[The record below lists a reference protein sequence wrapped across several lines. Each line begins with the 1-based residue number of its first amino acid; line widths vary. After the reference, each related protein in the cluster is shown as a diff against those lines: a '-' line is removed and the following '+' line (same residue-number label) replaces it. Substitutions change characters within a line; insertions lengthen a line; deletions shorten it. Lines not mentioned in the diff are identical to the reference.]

1 MKIIRYINTAKLI
14 EEDNN
19 YYILKPRKIEIEDI
33 YSNLISRNF
42 NNFLSPIE
50 INNSYEKYEF
60 INELNS
66 SDDDRSN
73 DIVYL
78 MSLLHNKTTSF
89 NEVNENELKTRFEDI
104 IKILDE
110 TYEYYSNL
118 QNNIEEE
125 IYMSPAEQL
134 LMNNISKIYYLLNIS
149 RKNIEDYYEIIS
161 NKKVERKSIIHG
173 NLKINHILESKE
185 KYLISWNNSKKE
197 IPVYDLVK
205 FYKNEYEKIELS
217 SLYENYKSKYKLNEE
232 EENLFIS
239 LISIPNIIKLD
250 KTNYIDCIN
259 INGLVD
265 YVDKTIAFISK
276 QNQKD

>member
-173 NLKINHILESKE
+173 NLKMNHILESKE

-217 SLYENYKSKYKLNEE
+217 SLYENYKSKYKLYKE

>member
-104 IKILDE
+104 IKLLDE

-134 LMNNISKIYYLLNIS
+134 LMNNISKIYYLLNVS

-173 NLKINHILESKE
+173 NLKMNHILESKE

>member
-104 IKILDE
+104 IIILDE

-217 SLYENYKSKYKLNEE
+217 SLYENYKSKYKLYKE

>member
-265 YVDKTIAFISK
+265 YVDKAIAFISK

>member
-89 NEVNENELKTRFEDI
+89 NEVNENELKTRFEEI
-104 IKILDE
+104 IIILDE

-173 NLKINHILESKE
+173 NLKMNHILESKE

>member
-89 NEVNENELKTRFEDI
+89 NEVNENELKTRFEEI
-104 IKILDE
+104 IIILDE

-173 NLKINHILESKE
+173 NLKMNHILESKE

-265 YVDKTIAFISK
+265 YVDKAIAFISK

>member
-33 YSNLISRNF
+33 YSNLINRNF

-89 NEVNENELKTRFEDI
+89 NEVNENELKTRFEEI

-118 QNNIEEE
+118 QNIIEEE

-173 NLKINHILESKE
+173 NLKMNHILESKE

>member
-134 LMNNISKIYYLLNIS
+134 LMNNISKIYYLLNVS

-173 NLKINHILESKE
+173 NLKMNHILESKE

-217 SLYENYKSKYKLNEE
+217 SLYENYKSKYKLYKE

>member
-33 YSNLISRNF
+33 YSNLINRNF

-89 NEVNENELKTRFEDI
+89 NEVNENELKTRFEEI

-118 QNNIEEE
+118 QNIIEEE

-173 NLKINHILESKE
+173 NLKMNHILESKE

-265 YVDKTIAFISK
+265 YVDKAIAFISK

>member
-89 NEVNENELKTRFEDI
+89 NEVNENELKTRFEEI

-173 NLKINHILESKE
+173 NLKMNHILESKE

>member
-33 YSNLISRNF
+33 YSNLINRNF

-89 NEVNENELKTRFEDI
+89 NEVNENELKTRFEEI

-173 NLKINHILESKE
+173 NLKMNHILESKE

>member
-89 NEVNENELKTRFEDI
+89 NEVNENELKTRFEEI

-118 QNNIEEE
+118 QNIIEEE

-173 NLKINHILESKE
+173 NLKMNHILESKE